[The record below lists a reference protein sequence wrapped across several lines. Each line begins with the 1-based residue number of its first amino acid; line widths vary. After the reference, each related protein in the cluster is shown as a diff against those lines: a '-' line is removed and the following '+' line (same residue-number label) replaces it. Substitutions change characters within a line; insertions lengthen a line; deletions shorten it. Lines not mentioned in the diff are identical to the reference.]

1 MDANKAL
8 TNRLDGLYTRLL
20 RFALDISWKD
30 HVTNEKLYAGLPKLS
45 DKLRS
50 RRLGIAGHCVRYPK
64 EAAHHTILWEPT
76 HGKSRGAASCMNFVT
91 LLHS

>member
-45 DKLRS
+45 DKL
-50 RRLGIAGHCVRYPK
+50 IVYK
-64 EAAHHTILWEPT
+64 E
-76 HGKSRGAASCMNFVT
+76 
-91 LLHS
+91 

>member
-1 MDANKAL
+1 MDADKGTYQQTGWL
-8 TNRLDGLYTRLL
+8 IHRLL

-50 RRLGIAGHCVRYPK
+50 RRLGIAGHCVRHPE
-64 EAAHHTILWEPT
+64 EAAHHTMAHLGEEHP
-76 HGKSRGAASCMNFVT
+76 V
-91 LLHS
+91 